1 MAVGNRKQMCWELLM
16 GRGEDVWEERASLAV
31 RRGWD
36 AAMAAIAAAATE
48 WNGKLEGCEILSLCL
63 CVC

>member
-16 GRGEDVWEERASLAV
+16 GRGDDDVWEERASLAV

-36 AAMAAIAAAATE
+36 AAIAAIVAAAATQ
-48 WNGKLEGCEILSLCL
+48 WKA
-63 CVC
+63 

>member
-1 MAVGNRKQMCWELLM
+1 M

-36 AAMAAIAAAATE
+36 AAMAAIAAATE
-48 WNGKLEGCEILSLCL
+48 WNGELEGCEILSLC
-63 CVC
+63 VC